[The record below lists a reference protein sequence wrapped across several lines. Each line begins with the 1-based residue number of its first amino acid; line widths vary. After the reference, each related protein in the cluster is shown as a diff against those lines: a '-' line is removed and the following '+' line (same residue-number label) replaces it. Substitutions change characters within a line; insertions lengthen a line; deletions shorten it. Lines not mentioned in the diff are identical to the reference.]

1 MRNKEFA
8 IPKYTTSQEIKEV
21 RKSLKLTQQE
31 FADLLCCSK
40 PTVVRWESN
49 TEPITGPVVFAIYA
63 LMHSDLQNQIIIPEM
78 KYNLRLTY
86 YHRETVCTVI
96 DVDET
101 KEKIDI
107 INYNNNTLFQ
117 AFGANKK
124 PTFQD
129 YNEFLASR
137 CFPPTR
143 DKIKT
148 VLADLNL
155 PFYDPLMIIEKTAGK
170 MAEDDFWIKVERK

>member
-1 MRNKEFA
+1 MKNKEFA
-8 IPKYTTSQEIKEV
+8 MPQHITSKEIKEV
-21 RKSLKLTQQE
+21 RKSMKLTQQE

-40 PTVVRWESN
+40 ATVVRWESN
-49 TEPITGPVVFAIYA
+49 NEPITGPVVLAVYA
-63 LMHSDLQNQIIIPEM
+63 LKNSDFIKQISIPEM

-96 DVDET
+96 DVDESN
-101 KEKIDI
+101 EKIDI
-107 INYNNNTLFQ
+107 INYNSNTMFQ
-117 AFGANKK
+117 AFGANKT
-124 PTFQD
+124 PTFED
-129 YNEFLASR
+129 YSEFLSSR

-143 DKIKT
+143 DKLKI
-148 VLADLNL
+148 VLEDLNL